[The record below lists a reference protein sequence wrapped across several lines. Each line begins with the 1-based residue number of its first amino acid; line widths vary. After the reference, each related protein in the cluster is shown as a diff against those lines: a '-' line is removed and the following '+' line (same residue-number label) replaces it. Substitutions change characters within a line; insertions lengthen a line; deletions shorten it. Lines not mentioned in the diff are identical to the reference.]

1 MTDLPKP
8 DNARDAER
16 LRQAMVWT
24 MQNLFNYP
32 ADTYPAGIPIDLAL
46 RALPDPVTPTMP
58 RKLNIEWATC
68 YNTKRGIGIESRYE
82 YRDEA
87 CEAAGRSDRTFV
99 VRLAVVEVVEPAKP
113 EPRVVEGPSG
123 YHYRVVHGTAEFR
136 APAGGDRW
144 FPVGPICLEDA
155 VDEKV
160 HALLREVSK

>member
-16 LRQAMVWT
+16 LRQAMVWGVMRYPDGT
-24 MQNLFNYP
+24 TRWHHAAEYPTAVATALNL
-32 ADTYPAGIPIDLAL
+32 
-46 RALPDPVTPTMP
+46 LPDPVTPTTPELAMP
-58 RKLNIEWATC
+58 WAVVLPGGYVLTHHQ
-68 YNTKRGIGIESRYE
+68 TR
-82 YRDEA
+82 
-87 CEAAGRSDRTFV
+87 EAASARQVASYPDRQIY
-99 VRLAVVEVVEPAKP
+99 RLAVVEVVEPAKP

-155 VDEKV
+155 CDPDVQ
-160 HALLREVSK
+160 ALLREVSK